1 MRSPSGSHVAASD
14 PGAMEART
22 AVIALDHPSAFDAA
36 RVGRKAATLA
46 VARAAGLPAGPG
58 VVLTTEWS
66 SEQVGLAH
74 EVWRIIS
81 HDGALALVVRRSPT
95 ARTTRVSKELSAVG
109 AVRTVTTAQE
119 FAAAVDAVHDRSTAV
134 LVQPLA
140 EAAWRGVVFGDGPTT
155 DRRTR
160 PVVACVAAAAP
171 AEVWVAEID
180 HHGRTRDV
188 ISADRRRPPAARPA
202 VARRPVVPPRRP
214 HVRGAARRRL
224 AGPARRDAAPGRHP
238 ARYRRAR
245 RPEAEPDVRAPAIAA
260 SVTTSV

>member
-1 MRSPSGSHVAASD
+1 MPR
-14 PGAMEART
+14 
-22 AVIALDHPSAFDAA
+22 

-95 ARTTRVSKELSAVG
+95 TRTTRVATELSAVG
-109 AVRTVTTAQE
+109 AVRTVTSAQE
-119 FAAAVDAVHDRSTAV
+119 FAAAVDAVHDQSTAV

-140 EAAWRGVVFGDGPTT
+140 DAAWRGVVFGDGPTT
-155 DRRTR
+155 GRRTR

-188 ISADRRRPPAARPA
+188 ISADGAAQPQLDLLSRVARLSRLVDRTFEGQRDVDWLARPDGTLRL
-202 VARRPVVPPRRP
+202 VDIRPGIDAP
-214 HVRGAARRRL
+214 
-224 AGPARRDAAPGRHP
+224 AGPEP
-238 ARYRRAR
+238 
-245 RPEAEPDVRAPAIAA
+245 EPDVRAPAIAS